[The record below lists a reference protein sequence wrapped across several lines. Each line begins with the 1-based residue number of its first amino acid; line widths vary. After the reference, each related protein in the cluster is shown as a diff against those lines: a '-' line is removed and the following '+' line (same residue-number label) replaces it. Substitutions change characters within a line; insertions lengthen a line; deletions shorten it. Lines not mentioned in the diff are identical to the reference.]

1 MKYAILAGG
10 HGSRF
15 VKEGVSTPKPMV
27 EVMGQPM
34 IGRLVELL
42 QNCDAELI
50 SIAAN
55 PRMEG
60 FIPYLESLRE
70 KYGNVVINPIITE
83 NSYESLLAA
92 TGCLD
97 GRFIGLTV
105 DTIFPME
112 EFRAYVRAVADMN
125 ECESVMGLT
134 RYIDDESPLYARIDS
149 TGEIIDYRYGGR
161 PFDEGAIVSAGLY
174 GLDRRCM
181 DAVKNSG
188 HYPESLSDF
197 QRTLATR
204 TSIKVLPFEFSRA
217 FDIDNLHDL
226 GQANDF
232 ITELN
237 SIGNVQEHQ

>member
-15 VKEGVSTPKPMV
+15 VKEGVSVPKPMI

-34 IGRLVELL
+34 IGRLVALL
-42 QNCDAELI
+42 QECGAEVI

-60 FIPYLESLRE
+60 FIPYLESLGSR
-70 KYGNVVINPIITE
+70 YGNVVVNPVITE

-92 TGCLD
+92 TDCLD

-105 DTIFPME
+105 DTIFPVN
-112 EFRAYVRAVADMN
+112 EFRAYVNAVENMA
-125 ECESVMGLT
+125 EGESVMGLT
-134 RYIDDESPLYARIDS
+134 RYIDDESPLYARIDAG
-149 TGEIIDYRYGGR
+149 GEITDYRYGGE
-161 PFDEGAIVSAGLY
+161 PFSEGAIVSAGLY
-174 GLDRRCM
+174 GLDRLCM
-181 DAVKNSG
+181 DSVRRSG

-197 QRTLATR
+197 QRTLATCTPVR
-204 TSIKVLPFEFSRA
+204 VLPFEFSRA

-237 SIGNVQEHQ
+237 CVANV

>member
-15 VKEGVSTPKPMV
+15 VKEGVATPKPMI

-42 QNCDAELI
+42 QNCGAETI

-60 FIPYLESLRE
+60 FIPYLESLRA

-92 TGCLD
+92 TNCLD
-97 GRFIGLTV
+97 GKFIGMTV
-105 DTIFPME
+105 DTIFPLG
-112 EFRAYVRAVADMN
+112 EFRAYAKAVEEMAAD
-125 ECESVMGLT
+125 ESVMGLT
-134 RYIDDESPLYARIDS
+134 RYIDDESPLYARINGA
-149 TGEIIDYRYGGR
+149 GEIIDYRYGGE
-161 PFDEGAIVSAGLY
+161 PFAEGAIVSAGLY
-174 GLDRRCM
+174 GLDRECM

-204 TSIKVLPFEFSRA
+204 TAIKVLPFEFSRA

-226 GQANDF
+226 GQANEF
-232 ITELN
+232 INELN
-237 SIGNVQEHQ
+237 CSVNV

>member
-15 VKEGVSTPKPMV
+15 IKEGVSTPKPMV

-34 IGRLVELL
+34 IGRLVALL
-42 QNCDAELI
+42 EECGAETVSI
-50 SIAAN
+50 SAN

-92 TGCLD
+92 TNCLD
-97 GRFIGLTV
+97 GKFIGLTV
-105 DTIFPME
+105 DTIFPLD
-112 EFRAYVRAVADMN
+112 EFRRYIGAVEAMGRD
-125 ECESVMGLT
+125 EAVMGLT
-134 RYIDDESPLYARIDS
+134 RYIDDESPLYARIGAG
-149 TGEIIDYRYGGR
+149 GEIIDYRYGGE
-161 PFDEGAIVSAGLY
+161 PFAEGAIVSAGLY
-174 GLDRRCM
+174 GLSRECM
-181 DAVKNSG
+181 DAVRYSG
-188 HYPESLSDF
+188 YFPQSLSDF

-204 TSIKVLPFEFSRA
+204 TSIRVLPFEFTTA

-226 GQANDF
+226 SQANDF
-232 ITELN
+232 VRE
-237 SIGNVQEHQ
+237 